1 MAAKLAIRELEQ
13 YFRATEHDVV
23 CAYLFGSQARGDA
36 HADSDVDVAVLLPED
51 VDRGPFGVPGRIRGE
66 LERLL
71 RRRVEVIDLRA
82 ASPDLI
88 HRILRDGHLLVD
100 RDPDGRVRF
109 EVHARNLYF
118 DVLPYLQEYRRYRA
132 A

>member
-1 MAAKLAIRELEQ
+1 MPGNHTIRELEQ

-23 CAYLFGSQARGDA
+23 CAYLFGSQARGEADV
-36 HADSDVDVAVLLPED
+36 DSDVDIAVLPAEH
-51 VDRGPFGVPGRIRGE
+51 VDGGVFGTATRIRGE

-71 RRRVEVIDLRA
+71 GREVEVIDLRE
-82 ASPDLI
+82 ASPDLV

-100 RDPDGRVRF
+100 RDTDQRVHF
-109 EVHARNLYF
+109 EVYARNLYF
-118 DVLPYLQEYRRYRA
+118 DVLPYLREYRRYRA